1 MTKTDTLGGPLRSVR
16 RCRGDLMLRAW
27 IAQTLAPNLQPGDIV
42 IMDDLPGH
50 EVQSLRQAVL
60 N

>member
-1 MTKTDTLGGPLRSVR
+1 MV
-16 RCRGDLMLRAW
+16 LRAW
-27 IAQTLAPNLQPGDIV
+27 IAQTLAPNLQAGDIV
-42 IMDDLPGH
+42 TMDDLPAH

>member
-1 MTKTDTLGGPLRSVR
+1 
-16 RCRGDLMLRAW
+16 MLRAW